1 MARTEEEF
9 DRQRD
14 PEQKR
19 EHSNSK
25 SINREASSEANDVDN
40 GPNQVSNG
48 TQSSPREPGIAR
60 VGNTRPDEDER
71 H

>member
-1 MARTEEEF
+1 MARTPGEF
-9 DRQRD
+9 DKTKD

-19 EHSNSK
+19 EQSNSE
-25 SINREASSEANDVDN
+25 SINREASSEGNDVDN
-40 GPNQVSNG
+40 GLNQLSNG

-60 VGNTRPDEDER
+60 VGNTSPDEEER